1 MANHG
6 KSSLFIATSSNG
18 RGRGA
23 PLFSVA
29 VSSLRKNIGSRADKM
44 RRIRQIQESIPD
56 DKVWSARNLLEKNV
70 SFERVKCLEL
80 FG

>member
-1 MANHG
+1 M
-6 KSSLFIATSSNG
+6 KSGDFPYIVLFNNG